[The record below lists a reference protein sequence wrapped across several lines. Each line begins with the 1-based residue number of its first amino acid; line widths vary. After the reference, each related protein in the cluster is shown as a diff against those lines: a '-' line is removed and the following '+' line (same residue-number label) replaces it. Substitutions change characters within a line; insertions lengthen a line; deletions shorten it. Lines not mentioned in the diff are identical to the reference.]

1 MERIMTI
8 NLRDEI
14 SSKFEEMEENVLLMD
29 GFEEAFI
36 GYSQRIN
43 EPVLAVY
50 SWEKMV
56 DVLMTRD
63 GMSDEEAIEY
73 ISYNCQGAWVGERTP
88 IIVEPPENFPEYEPD

>member
-63 GMSDEEAIEY
+63 GMSDDEAIEY

-88 IIVEPPENFPEYEPD
+88 IIVEPPENFPEYAPE

>member
-1 MERIMTI
+1 MERIMTN

-14 SSKFEEMEENVLLMD
+14 SSNFEEMEENVLLMD

-63 GMSDEEAIEY
+63 GMSDGEAMEY
-73 ISYNCQGAWVGERTP
+73 IDYNCLGAWVGEQTP
-88 IIVEPPENFPEYEPD
+88 IIVMPL